1 MAVRPSTTWA
11 GRKRLRTG
19 VSTRP
24 MPPPT
29 LVFKNPT
36 TSAAMLAAEASA
48 TNEGSGTER
57 GSFLDLLAHPRE
69 EVVQDHLGDAAQHA
83 LADAGD
89 EPADLDIGAVAQA
102 RPALHL
108 GELQGRRAADE
119 SLPRPAPAFGRCAV
133 LPPPDRFELLA
144 AGHGRGEPRGVEE
157 RGPDLRARR
166 GKVVRPFDLHGSPG
180 ATPGGISGGRYE
192 QTRWPPRRRRS
203 PPRGAAW

>member
-57 GSFLDLLAHPRE
+57 GSFLDWLAHPRE

-119 SLPRPAPAFGRCAV
+119 SRPPASLHRHLVAGRGPQVGERHLPLAEHSHRRDEVLGNHAELAPPTD
-133 LPPPDRFELLA
+133 LELLA
-144 AGHGRGEPRGVEE
+144 ARHG
-157 RGPDLRARR
+157 
-166 GKVVRPFDLHGSPG
+166 
-180 ATPGGISGGRYE
+180 
-192 QTRWPPRRRRS
+192 
-203 PPRGAAW
+203 

>member
-48 TNEGSGTER
+48 TNEGSVTER

-69 EVVQDHLGDAAQHA
+69 EVVQQHLGDAPQHA

-89 EPADLDIGAVAQA
+89 EPADLDIGTVAHA
-102 RPALHL
+102 RSALDV
-108 GELQGRRAADE
+108 GELHRRRAAAGPE
-119 SLPRPAPAFGRCAV
+119 GPPM
-133 LPPPDRFELLA
+133 PPPA
-144 AGHGRGEPRGVEE
+144 AKESR
-157 RGPDLRARR
+157 
-166 GKVVRPFDLHGSPG
+166 
-180 ATPGGISGGRYE
+180 T
-192 QTRWPPRRRRS
+192 PPRSSQDFRRS
-203 PPRGAAW
+203 PASRGENRAAQGPREEAT